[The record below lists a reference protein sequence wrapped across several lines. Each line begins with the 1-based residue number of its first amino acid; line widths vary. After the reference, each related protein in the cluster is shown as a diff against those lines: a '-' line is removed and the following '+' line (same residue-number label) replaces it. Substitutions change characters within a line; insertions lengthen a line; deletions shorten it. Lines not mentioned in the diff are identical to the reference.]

1 MNQKAHFC
9 KNLAD
14 YYGDLGLTICI
25 SYNGLFK
32 EHKYLK
38 KYNRET
44 AIFPIEEGEITLFP
58 LEIEKNK
65 PQEICPHHK
74 TKQSPSS
81 SYCLKICIIFE
92 DLHLQN
98 QNHLQLHI
106 QAVVLL
112 EQTLALIKHHSEMR
126 SVESVAHQDTTVA
139 FFSFTNKENMKEKSE
154 GCQKGWSFHA
164 LLPPAHSRFS
174 NTQ

>member
-1 MNQKAHFC
+1 MA
-9 KNLAD
+9 
-14 YYGDLGLTICI
+14 
-25 SYNGLFK
+25 
-32 EHKYLK
+32 YLK
-38 KYNRET
+38 STNVLTSVTEET

-65 PQEICPHHK
+65 QQEICPHHK

-106 QAVVLL
+106 QVVVLL
-112 EQTLALIKHHSEMR
+112 EQTLTLIKHR
-126 SVESVAHQDTTVA
+126 SGMQFVESVAHQDTTVA
-139 FFSFTNKENMKEKSE
+139 FFSFPNKENKKEKSE
-154 GCQKGWSFHA
+154 GC
-164 LLPPAHSRFS
+164 
-174 NTQ
+174 